1 MTQYAFYFDQSRCY
15 DCKACA
21 VACKDWNGLEPGPCK
36 WLRMF
41 EWEEGMLPDVR
52 LYAMFGSCYHCEDP
66 ACVKACPEG
75 AIFKE
80 DKYGA
85 VLVENEKCTGCRSCY
100 EACPYGAP
108 QFASDEPT
116 EKMSKCT
123 MCLDRLEDGK
133 KPICVMSCP
142 LRALDFGT
150 LEEMRAAYPDA
161 QEAVSQFPDPSQTH
175 PAILFKPAEPRKQ
188 IVKLDPNACRESL
201 LNLDEG
207 ASSDVEMTPVRG
219 KLNMKPKNSEEL
231 LALTRND
238 EG

>member
-21 VACKDWNGLEPGPCK
+21 VACKDWNQLEPGPCK

-41 EWEEGMLPDVR
+41 EWEEGEIPNVR
-52 LYAMFGSCYHCEDP
+52 LNAMFAPCYHCENP
-66 ACVKACPEG
+66 ACVPACPED

-85 VLVENEKCTGCRSCY
+85 VLVEQDKCTGCRSCY

-108 QFASDEPT
+108 QFASDEPG

-161 QEAVSQFPDPSQTH
+161 LEALPEMPDTTGTAPS
-175 PAILFKPAEPRKQ
+175 ILFKAKTDRKK
-188 IVKLDPNACRESL
+188 IVKLDDDKCRAAL
-201 LNLDEG
+201 LNLDGGEFSG
-207 ASSDVEMTPVRG
+207 EVPEALRG
-219 KLNMKPKNSEEL
+219 HLNMKPKNAEEL
-231 LALTRND
+231 MVLTRND